1 MNTLKLSM
9 EEAATIIRERYHLPE
24 TYRIEIEISAAPVG
38 HQYDEWIDVPS
49 DWEDDFPPPET
60 EQYNK
65 IEILMRCGYTEIG
78 APEDFDICWVQD
90 NDFYDIIKWRPVK

>member
-38 HQYDEWIDVPS
+38 HQYDDWIDVPS
-49 DWEDDFPPPET
+49 DWKHET
-60 EQYNK
+60 HPHQAGAYQKNS
-65 IEILMRCGYTEIG
+65 GY
-78 APEDFDICWVQD
+78 VS
-90 NDFYDIIKWRPVK
+90 